1 MSDTSSENRPERSQT
16 QVDIQLGETDVLSG
30 VRHNLRTPLNQ
41 IIGYSEMLQEDL
53 ADLGQENLL
62 PDLQK
67 IRTAGGQLLALI
79 NEGLAAWKVEAG
91 RIDLDTMRLEM
102 RMPLNL
108 IIGYAE
114 LSREMVEES
123 TNQRIASDLQKI
135 VGAAH
140 NLLALFNSQSF
151 PSQIQVN
158 ARKGAP
164 TEASGEEV
172 TEEFN
177 RPAALAP
184 AKVFHGSILVI
195 DDNEMN
201 RDMLARRLERTG
213 HKVSEAENG
222 LEGLSMLKNG
232 KFDLVLLDVLMPVM
246 NGFETLQQI
255 KEDAKLKHL
264 PIIMISAMDEVDAA
278 VSCIEAG
285 AEDYL
290 PKPFNPI
297 LLKARISACLE
308 KKYLRDSEME
318 HMAQLRVEREK
329 SDRLLHCI
337 LPKAIADRLKNGET
351 TIADT
356 FDEATVLFVDIVD
369 FQTLSKQYLPE
380 RMVQLLNDLFSG
392 FDWLVD
398 MHGMERIR
406 TLGDAYMAVSG
417 IPAPHPEHGRAALDV
432 ALEMLRITKRFNSRN
447 GVDFKVRIGLSSG
460 PVMAGIVGR
469 KKFLYYVWGPTVNI
483 ARDLE
488 TSSLPD
494 CIHVDSGI
502 RAAFRQKYIFQDSAH
517 VVVAGNDRVS
527 ASFLTG
533 KMVK

>member
-1 MSDTSSENRPERSQT
+1 MAE
-16 QVDIQLGETDVLSG
+16 VDHELGETDILSS

-53 ADLGQENLL
+53 TDLGQENLL

-91 RIDLDTMRLEM
+91 RVDLDTMRLEM

-158 ARKGAP
+158 ARKSAP
-164 TEASGEEV
+164 AETTDDGLVGE
-172 TEEFN
+172 FS
-177 RPAALAP
+177 RPAVFSP
-184 AKVFHGSILVI
+184 AKAFHGNILVI

-201 RDMLARRLERTG
+201 RNMLGRRLERTG

-255 KEDAKLKHL
+255 KEDARLKHL
-264 PIIMISAMDEVDAA
+264 PVIMISAMDELDAA

-297 LLKARISACLE
+297 LLKTRISACLE
-308 KKYLRDSEME
+308 KKFLRDSEME
-318 HMAQLRVEREK
+318 MMAQLRVEREK

-337 LPKAIADRLKNGET
+337 LPKAIAERLKNGET

-356 FDEATVLFVDIVD
+356 FDEATVLFADIVD
-369 FQTLSKQYLPE
+369 FQALSKQYQPE

-417 IPAPHPEHGRAALDV
+417 IPAPHPEHTRATLDV
-432 ALEMLRITKRFNSRN
+432 ALEMLRIAKRFNSRN
-447 GVDFKVRIGLSSG
+447 GVDFKVRIGVSSG

-488 TSSLPD
+488 SSCPPD
-494 CIHVDSGI
+494 SIQADSGI
-502 RAAFRQKYIFQDSAH
+502 RAAFREKYIFKDSEH
-517 VVVAGNDRVS
+517 VAVVGRERVA
-527 ASFLTG
+527 ASFLVAKG
-533 KMVK
+533 PAS